1 MGRPRAVVPTRFVVS
16 PRKLIRDLDDIGIL
30 VGLLPECPPRLAAL
44 GAVMKPTFTL
54 GIEEEYQTVDPDTR
68 DLRSHIHAEIIE
80 KGRLVLQERV
90 KSEMHQSVVEV
101 GTSVCANIKDA
112 KDELKKLRREMIR
125 LSRENGLRL
134 ASAATHPFADWR
146 LQEVTPDDRYKN
158 IVQDMQLVARANL
171 IFGLHVHVGVED
183 RETAIHL
190 MNHARYFLPHL
201 LALSTNSPFWL
212 GMDTG
217 LKSYRC
223 KVFDKFPRTN
233 MPDYF
238 PSWGEYDN
246 YIKLLIKTNSI
257 DNAKKIWWDIRPHPF
272 FDTLEFRVC
281 DIPMRVEETIALA
294 ALIQATVAK
303 LYKLYSAN
311 QGFRL
316 YRRSLLMENKW
327 RAARYGING
336 KLIDFGKQ
344 MEVPERDLIEEYL
357 AFVDDVL
364 DELDSREEVEYIRE
378 IMKMGTGADR
388 QLRVYQKTGDMKA
401 VVDYIIEETEMG
413 INKDKDKGDMD
424 RLPTAKAV

>member
-1 MGRPRAVVPTRFVVS
+1 
-16 PRKLIRDLDDIGIL
+16 
-30 VGLLPECPPRLAAL
+30 
-44 GAVMKPTFTL
+44 MKPTLTL
-54 GIEEEYQTVDPDTR
+54 GIEEEYQTVDPETR

-80 KGRLVLQERV
+80 KGKLILQERV
-90 KSEMHQSVVEV
+90 KAEMHQSVVEV
-101 GTSVCANIKDA
+101 GTSVCNNITEA
-112 KDELKKLRREMIR
+112 KDELKKLRRDMIR

-146 LQEVTPDDRYKN
+146 MQEVTPDERYKN
-158 IVQDMQLVARANL
+158 IVEDLQLVARANL

-190 MNHARYFLPHL
+190 MNHARYFVPHL
-201 LALSTNSPFWL
+201 LALSSNSPFWL

-246 YIKLLIKTNSI
+246 YVKLLVKTNCI
-257 DNAKKIWWDIRPHPF
+257 DNAKKIWWDIRPHPSF
-272 FDTLEFRVC
+272 PTLEFRVM
-281 DIPMRVEETIALA
+281 DLPMRLDETIAIA

-303 LYKLYSAN
+303 LYRLYSAN
-311 QGFRL
+311 TGFRL

-327 RAARYGING
+327 RAARYGLDG
-336 KLIDFGKQ
+336 KLVDFGKQ
-344 MEVPERDLIEEYL
+344 TEVPERELIEEYL
-357 AFVDDVL
+357 EFVDDVV
-364 DELDSREEVEYIRE
+364 DELGSRKEVEYIRQ

-388 QLRVYQKTGDMKA
+388 QLRVFRETGDMKA
-401 VVDYIIEETEMG
+401 VVDYIIEETEVG
-413 INKDKDKGDMD
+413 LGEEALDI
-424 RLPTAKAV
+424 PTARAV